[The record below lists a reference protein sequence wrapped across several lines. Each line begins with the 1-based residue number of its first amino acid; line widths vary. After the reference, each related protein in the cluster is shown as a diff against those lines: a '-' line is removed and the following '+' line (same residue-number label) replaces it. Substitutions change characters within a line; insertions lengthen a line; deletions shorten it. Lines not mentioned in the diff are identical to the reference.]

1 MKKIIKLLFIVIAM
15 AVITPTFTSCKEDEE
30 EELLNPIVGTWEVH
44 FPGWI
49 DTFIFKTDGSFIEV
63 ATFDYNEY
71 PKEIDNGSY
80 TIKDG
85 NILILYYNNTESGYD
100 YGEFRIIGNTLILQK
115 NRSCYIL
122 GRLKA
127 CRIDG

>member
-1 MKKIIKLLFIVIAM
+1 MKKFIKLLLIAM
-15 AVITPTFTSCKEDEE
+15 GLIMITPTFTSCKEDEE

-44 FPGWI
+44 LPGWI

-71 PKEIDNGSY
+71 PEEIYNGSY

-85 NILILYYNNTESGYD
+85 NILILYYNNTESEYD
-100 YGEFRIIGNTLILQK
+100 SGEFRIIGNTLIYQGIEYLRK
-115 NRSCYIL
+115 
-122 GRLKA
+122 
-127 CRIDG
+127 